1 MRRLA
6 LTEFQTSQGVELS
19 RIQRDQLRGVA
30 PSITISPSVGRDA
43 AYDLTPGS
51 WVGAVHLDGLDLI
64 IRPKLPI
71 EQVLFLISY
80 AIGQGRWVQAPAG
93 LAKTDSLFEAII
105 PGFTYQLRQA
115 LARGVLQGYRTVDDA
130 QTTVRGQ
137 WRIGDQLGRRH
148 GIAPPVEVTFDDF
161 TEDIE
166 LNRLLRAAIARL
178 LRMRVREDRSRWGL
192 RAIEAKLAEVQL
204 VPYDARRVPTVSY
217 DRRSLRYRPA
227 VELARLVLGASSF
240 DLAHGA
246 VATSAFLIDMNKVF
260 EDFVV
265 VALRE
270 ALGVSD
276 RVLVQ
281 GARQRSL
288 HLDVAGRISLLPDIS
303 VWVESECVFVGD
315 VKYKRL
321 QSAAFPNADLYQLA
335 AYAVAT
341 ELPSGMLIY
350 AAGGEEPTTHEVVH
364 IGKRLEIV
372 ALDLATS
379 PENVLSQVAALA
391 QRIRLQANQRGLQ
404 RLVS

>member
-1 MRRLA
+1 MRRIALA
-6 LTEFQTSQGVELS
+6 EFQTSEGVELS
-19 RIQRDQLRGVA
+19 RIQRDQLRGIA
-30 PSITISPSVGRDA
+30 PSITVSPSIGKDA

-80 AIGQGRWVQAPAG
+80 AVGQGRWVRTPAG
-93 LAKTDSLFEAII
+93 LAETDSLFEAII

-130 QTTVRGQ
+130 QTTVRGR

-148 GIAPPVEVTFDDF
+148 GVAPPVEVTFDDF

-178 LRMRVREDRSRWGL
+178 LRMRVRHDRSRWGL

-204 VPYDARRVPTVSY
+204 IQYGGRRVPTVSY
-217 DRRSLRYRPA
+217 DRRSMRYRPA
-227 VELARLVLGASSF
+227 VELARLILGESSF
-240 DLAHGA
+240 DLAHGT
-246 VATSAFLIDMNKVF
+246 VAASAFLIDMNKVF

-281 GARQRSL
+281 GARLRPL

-303 VWVESECVFVGD
+303 LWQESKCVFVGD

-335 AYAVAT
+335 AYAIAT

-350 AAGGEEPTTHEVVH
+350 AAGDDKPTSHEVVH
-364 IGKRLEIV
+364 IGKRLETV
-372 ALDLATS
+372 MLDLATS
-379 PENVLSQVAALA
+379 PEDLLGQISRLA
-391 QRIRLQANQRGLQ
+391 TAISTQANQGQRG
-404 RLVS
+404 RPAA

>member
-6 LTEFQTSQGVELS
+6 LTEFQTSQGVDLS
-19 RIQRDQLRGVA
+19 RIQRDQLRAVA
-30 PSITISPSVGRDA
+30 RSITVSPSVGRDA

-51 WVGAVHLDGLDLI
+51 WVGAVHLDGLDLV

-93 LAKTDSLFEAII
+93 LAQTDSLFEGII

-115 LARGVLQGYRTVDDA
+115 LARGVLQGYRTIDDA
-130 QTTVRGQ
+130 QTTVRGR
-137 WRIGDQLGRRH
+137 WRIGDQVGRRY

-178 LRMRVREDRSRWGL
+178 LRMRVRDDRSRWGL

-204 VPYDARRVPTVSY
+204 VHYVAGRVPAISY
-217 DRRSLRYRPA
+217 DRRSRRYRPA
-227 VELARLVLGASSF
+227 VELARLILGASSF

-246 VATSAFLIDMNKVF
+246 VAASAFLIDMNKVF

-276 RVLVQ
+276 RVFVQ

-288 HLDVAGRISLLPDIS
+288 HLDVGGRISLLPDIS
-303 VWVESECVFVGD
+303 LWEDSECVFVGD

-321 QSAAFPNADLYQLA
+321 QPTAFPNADLYQLT
-335 AYAVAT
+335 AYAIAT

-350 AAGGEEPTTHEVVH
+350 AEGDEVPTTHEVVH
-364 IGKRLEIV
+364 IGRRLEV
-372 ALDLATS
+372 VTLDLTTS
-379 PENVLSQVAALA
+379 PESLLGQVAVLA
-391 QRIRLQANQRGLQ
+391 KSIQAQASRQGRRVLP
-404 RLVS
+404 S